1 MKKYLITTVIAFA
14 AIFSMNGQ
22 ETNAKVKKGDLL
34 EIIKPSGN
42 EFKYINFP
50 RKNFILKRG
59 GIGSNQLVIGK
70 EVIVTEVTKEE
81 NHSTTIRI
89 KKTDGGRF
97 YNVVPSV
104 TVNFE
109 EAVKSGEIKLVKN

>member
-1 MKKYLITTVIAFA
+1 MKKYLIITVIAFVS
-14 AIFSMNGQ
+14 IFSTNGQ

-50 RKNFILKRG
+50 RKNFIIKRG
-59 GIGSNQLVIGK
+59 GIASDQLVIGE
-70 EVIVTEVTKEE
+70 EVMVTELTKEE
-81 NHSTTIRI
+81 NGSTTIRI
-89 KKTDGGRF
+89 KKADGGRF
-97 YNVVPSV
+97 YNAIPSV

-109 EAVKSGEIKLVKN
+109 EAVKSGEIKLIKS